1 MPWKEQDTMSLRRE
15 FVLFA
20 SDEGVNR
27 RELCRRYGISPTT
40 GYKWLRRYRELGE
53 SGLEEHSR
61 RPLNSPRR
69 TPDWLESRVI
79 EIRDDRGWGSRKIRW
94 KLSKEGAQHLPSTS
108 TITGI
113 LNRHG
118 RISPGESA
126 QRKPFRRFEA
136 KAPNALVQMDF
147 KGHFQAGRRR
157 CHPLTV
163 LDDHSRFSLA
173 LEACLEESRAT
184 VQECLTRVF
193 RRYGLPDRM
202 LVDNGSPWG
211 SREPVSGLAIWLMRL
226 GIRVIH
232 ARPAHP
238 QTLGKDERFHRTLVR
253 EVLRRQH
260 LQSLRDCQSHFDQ
273 WRDVYNFERPHESLG
288 MEVPASRYR
297 PSTRPF
303 PEPLPPIEYGDGLIV
318 RRVHGNGE
326 IWFHDRVFKISKGLR
341 DLHVGI
347 KPTNTDGVFQVYFCH
362 QLLRKIDLTDHPK
375 FKS

>member
-1 MPWKEQDTMSLRRE
+1 
-15 FVLFA
+15 
-20 SDEGVNR
+20 
-27 RELCRRYGISPTT
+27 
-40 GYKWLRRYRELGE
+40 
-53 SGLEEHSR
+53 
-61 RPLNSPRR
+61 LNSPMR
-69 TPDWLESRVI
+69 TPGWLEARVL
-79 EIRDDRGWGSRKIRW
+79 EIRDEKAWGGRKIRW
-94 KLSKEGAQHLPSTS
+94 QLQKDGIHRPPSQS
-108 TITGI
+108 TITEI
-113 LNRHG
+113 LHRHG
-118 RISPGESA
+118 RIVLDESI
-126 QRKPFRRFEA
+126 RRRPLRRFEA
-136 KAPNALVQMDF
+136 KAPNALLQMDF

-173 LEACLEESRAT
+173 LEACSDETRAT
-184 VQECLTRVF
+184 VQDCLTSVF

-202 LVDNGSPWG
+202 LMDNGSPWG
-211 SREPVSGLAIWLMRL
+211 SREHVSGLAVWLMRL

-238 QTLGKDERFHRTLVR
+238 QTLGKDERFHRTLKH
-253 EVLRRQH
+253 EVLRRQ
-260 LQSLRDCQSHFDQ
+260 SLTSLPECQCHFDR
-273 WRDVYNFERPHESLG
+273 WRSVYNFERPHESLE

-303 PEPLPPIEYGDGLIV
+303 PENLPPIDYSEGLTV

-347 KPTNTDGVFQVYFCH
+347 KPTGKDGVFKVYFCH
-362 QLLRKIDLTDHPK
+362 QLVREIDLTDHPK

>member
-1 MPWKEQDTMSLRRE
+1 MPWKERDAMSLRRE

-20 SDEGVNR
+20 SAEGMNR

-53 SGLEEHSR
+53 VGLREQSR
-61 RPLNSPRR
+61 RPLNSPMR
-69 TPDWLESRVI
+69 TPTWLEARVL
-79 EIRDDRGWGSRKIRW
+79 EIRDERAWGGRKIRW
-94 KLSKEGAQHLPSTS
+94 QLKKDGIHRPPSKS
-108 TITGI
+108 TITEI
-113 LNRHG
+113 LRRHG
-118 RISPGESA
+118 RVSPEESS
-126 QRKPFRRFEA
+126 QRKPLRRFEA
-136 KAPNALVQMDF
+136 KAPNALLQMDF

-163 LDDHSRFSLA
+163 LDDYSRFSLA
-173 LEACLEESRAT
+173 LEACSGETRAA
-184 VQECLTRVF
+184 VQGCLTKAF
-193 RRYGLPDRM
+193 RRYGLPDGI

-211 SREPVSGLAIWLMRL
+211 SREHVTGLAIWLMRL
-226 GIRVIH
+226 GVRVIH

-260 LQSLRDCQSHFDQ
+260 LQSLVECQCHFDR
-273 WRDVYNFERPHESLG
+273 WRDIYNFERPHESLG

-303 PEPLPPIEYGDGLIV
+303 PENLPPIEYGDELTV
-318 RRVHGNGE
+318 RPVHGNGE

-341 DLHVGI
+341 GLHVGI
-347 KPTNTDGVFQVYFCH
+347 KPTPTDGIFNVYFCN
-362 QLLRKIDLTDHPK
+362 QLVRKIDLTDHPK